1 MVKLLVFDFDGTL
14 VDSQSISIKI
24 YNQLADKYHVKKIKS
39 FDTIK
44 KLPLHERFK
53 ALNLPVYKLPLFAAD
68 FTKQYKHSLETIALV
83 TGMREIL
90 IELKKKGYE
99 LAIVSSN
106 SESNIRD
113 YLGEKQLNVFET
125 IINSHNILGKD
136 KVIKKLLISK
146 MLEAS
151 EVLYVGDEIRDVIA
165 CKKLGIKIIWANWGY
180 DLLEMLQGEQPDYIA
195 YSPEDILSIINLQ

>member
-1 MVKLLVFDFDGTL
+1 MVKLLMFDFDGTL
-14 VDSQSISIKI
+14 VDSQNISVNI
-24 YNQLADKYHVKKIKS
+24 YNQLADKYHVRKIKS
-39 FDTIK
+39 FDSIK
-44 KLPLHERFK
+44 RLPLHERFRT
-53 ALNLPVYKLPLFAAD
+53 LNFPIYKLPLFAAD
-68 FTKQYKHSLETIALV
+68 FAKQYKHSLESIALV

-113 YLGEKQLNVFET
+113 FLGKKQLNVFET

-146 MLEAS
+146 KLEPS
-151 EVLYVGDEIRDVIA
+151 EVIYIGDEIRDVSS
-165 CKKLGIKIIWANWGY
+165 CKKLDIKIIWANWGY

-195 YSPEDILSIINLQ
+195 YFPEDILSIMDLQ